1 MVTEHR
7 AAANDPDA
15 DPLPDVG
22 AATVP
27 SGEVGRSGRA
37 SRWFAGAPRAP
48 RDRRPT
54 DAVLLGLSALI
65 LLLVLAFARPASTD
79 VRLLESFAD
88 SAWFGSWIWRAL
100 LTLLMMWAV
109 LLVTVAIARGR
120 WPLVRD
126 QAGAAVAAG
135 AGAVVVGLTVGSAAD
150 VTDALVP
157 WSAAGATYPGLVLAV
172 STAVVTVTAPQVVAP
187 IRRIGRALVIA
198 GAVAAVATGI
208 TGPWGSLTGVALGW
222 VAAAVVHLIAGSPG
236 GRLTLAEVGRAL
248 EEIGVDAGDLRY
260 LAMNERGQLL
270 VTGVAADGAELL
282 VRVYGRDAWDSQ
294 FVTAV
299 GTSLWYRDREPS
311 ARVSRLG
318 QVQHEAF
325 ATLLAERSGVPVQ
338 PIVAAGLAGDRDA
351 LLVVRADTGPFANTG
366 AGEDGEPE
374 ALVAGYW
381 AAVARLHEIGL
392 SHGSLRPSALVV
404 RADGSAALADLSQ
417 ARISPTPFLR
427 AADNAG
433 LLIATA
439 LVLGPER
446 AVAAASAALGAER
459 LGEALPLLQPGL
471 LGRTT
476 RKQVRD
482 QGLDLGALRTMASE
496 AAGVEP
502 PKLAQLRR
510 LSLGKVLTVVVVV
523 LLAYVIVGAISG
535 IGLDNLIA
543 ELSEAIPG
551 WVIAAILVTPL
562 VQVGSAMSTI
572 GASPRPL
579 RFVPVLALQYAIQF
593 MGLVVPSVA
602 ARVALIVRFFQRA
615 GLPSTTAVTVG
626 AIDGASGIVTQAI
639 MLVVLAATGLVSL
652 TLPSGG
658 LEIDLP
664 LALIALGVVA
674 AIAIAWAIP
683 PVRRFL
689 RARFAETHE
698 SLQVLRSPKN
708 LALMLVGN
716 VVAQTLL
723 AVVLWLS
730 LRAFGQELPLTELI
744 LIQCVVALFA
754 GLMPVPGGIGVA
766 EAALTAAL
774 VATGVEEATALSTAL
789 VFRIATFYLPPAYG
803 GPALGWLRRR
813 GDV

>member
-1 MVTEHR
+1 MATEHR
-7 AAANDPDA
+7 AAVNDPDA
-15 DPLPDVG
+15 EPLP
-22 AATVP
+22 
-27 SGEVGRSGRA
+27 EVGTAMVLPEVANGTRRA
-37 SRWFAGAPRAP
+37 RRWFAGAPRAP
-48 RDRRPT
+48 RDRRPS

-65 LLLVLAFARPASTD
+65 LLLVLAFARPVTTD
-79 VRLLESFAD
+79 VRWLD
-88 SAWFGSWIWRAL
+88 SLGDAFWYGSWIWQAL
-100 LTLLMMWAV
+100 LTVLMMWAT
-109 LLVTVAIARGR
+109 LLITVAIARGR
-120 WPLVRD
+120 WHLVRD
-126 QAGAAVAAG
+126 QAGAAIAAAAG
-135 AGAVVVGLTVGSAAD
+135 GIVVALTVGSAAD
-150 VTDALVP
+150 VTDALMP
-157 WSAAGATYPGLVLAV
+157 WSARGATYPGLVLAV
-172 STAVVTVTAPQVVAP
+172 TTAVVTVTAPQVVAP
-187 IRRIGRALVIA
+187 VRRIGRTLVIA

-208 TGPWGSLTGVALGW
+208 TGPWGSLTGVVLGW
-222 VAAAVVHLIAGSPG
+222 VAAALVHLIAGSPG
-236 GRLTLAEVGRAL
+236 GRLTLGEVGRAL
-248 EEIGVDAGDLRY
+248 GEIGVDAHDLRY
-260 LAMNERGQLL
+260 LAMNERGQL
-270 VTGVAADGAELL
+270 VVAGTSADGAELL

-325 ATLLAERSGVPVQ
+325 ATLLAERSGVPVL

-351 LLVVRADTGPFANTG
+351 LLVVRADTSPFSHQGGTNG
-366 AGEDGEPE
+366 DGDVL
-374 ALVAGYW
+374 AADYW

-404 RADGSAALADLSQ
+404 RSDGTAALADLSR

-427 AADNAG
+427 AADNAA

-439 LVLGPER
+439 LVLGPGR
-446 AVAAASAALGAER
+446 AVAAAAAALD
-459 LGEALPLLQPGL
+459 GEQFGELLPLLQPGL
-471 LGRTT
+471 LDRST

-482 QGLDLGALRTMASE
+482 QGLDLGALRTVASD

-510 LSLGKVLTVVVVV
+510 LSLGRVLTVVVVV
-523 LLAYVIVGAISG
+523 LLVYVIVGAISG
-535 IGLDNLIA
+535 IGLDTLIA
-543 ELSEAIPG
+543 ELSAATPG

-579 RFVPVLALQYAIQF
+579 RFLPVLALQYAIQF

-615 GLPSTTAVTVG
+615 GLPPTTAVAVG

-639 MLVVLAATGLVSL
+639 MLLVLAATGLVSL

-658 LEIDLP
+658 VEIDLP

-689 RARFAETHE
+689 RARLAETHE

-716 VVAQTLL
+716 VIAQTLL
-723 AVVLWLS
+723 AVVLSLS
-730 LRAFGQELPLTELI
+730 LRAFGQELPLTDLI

-774 VATGVEEATALSTAL
+774 VAVGVEEATALSTAI
-789 VFRIATFYLPPAYG
+789 VFRLATFYLPPVYG

>member
-1 MVTEHR
+1 MATEHR
-7 AAANDPDA
+7 AAVNDPHA
-15 DPLPDVG
+15 EPLPDAG
-22 AATVP
+22 AGIAGP
-27 SGEVGRSGRA
+27 KEANRSGRA
-37 SRWFAGAPRAP
+37 GRWFAGAPRAP
-48 RDRRPT
+48 RDRRPS
-54 DAVLLGLSALI
+54 DAVLLGVSVLI

-79 VRLLESFAD
+79 VRLLESLGEAG
-88 SAWFGSWIWRAL
+88 WFGSWVWQAL
-100 LTLLMMWAV
+100 LTVLMMWAA
-109 LLVTVAIARGR
+109 LLITVAIARGR
-120 WPLVRD
+120 WHVVRD
-126 QAGAAVAAG
+126 QVGAAIAA
-135 AGAVVVGLTVGSAAD
+135 ALGAVVVGLTVGSAAD

-157 WSAAGATYPGLVLAV
+157 WAGDGATYPGLVLAV
-172 STAVVTVTAPQVVAP
+172 TTAVVTVTAPQVVAP
-187 IRRIGRALVIA
+187 VRRIGRALVVA
-198 GAVAAVATGI
+198 GAIAAVATGI
-208 TGPWGSLTGVALGW
+208 TGPWGSLTGVAIGW

-236 GRLTLAEVGRAL
+236 GRLTLAQVGQAL
-248 EEIGVDAGDLRY
+248 REIGVDAHDLRY

-270 VTGVAADGAELL
+270 VAGVSADGTALL

-294 FVTAV
+294 FMTAV

-325 ATLLAERSGVPVQ
+325 ATLLAERSGVPVL

-351 LLVVRADTGPFANTG
+351 LLAIRADARPYTFPG
-366 AGEDGEPE
+366 DGTDGDAD
-374 ALVAGYW
+374 ALAAHYW
-381 AAVARLHEIGL
+381 AAVARLHKIGL
-392 SHGSLRPSALVV
+392 SHGSLRPSALMV
-404 RADGSAALADLSQ
+404 RSDGSAALADLSQ

-439 LVLGPER
+439 MVLGPER
-446 AVAAASAALGAER
+446 AVAAASAALS
-459 LGEALPLLQPGL
+459 GEQFGEVLPLVQPGL
-471 LGRTT
+471 LDRTT

-482 QGLDLGALRTMASE
+482 QGLDLGALRTMAGQ

-543 ELSEAIPG
+543 ELSAATPG

-579 RFVPVLALQYAIQF
+579 RFLPVLALQYAIQF

-658 LEIDLP
+658 VEIDIP
-664 LALIALGVVA
+664 LALIALGLVA

-689 RARFAETHE
+689 PARLAETHE
-698 SLQVLRSPKN
+698 GLQVLRSPKN

-716 VVAQTLL
+716 VIAQTFL
-723 AVVLWLS
+723 AVVLSLS

-766 EAALTAAL
+766 EAALTGAL
-774 VATGVEEATALSTAL
+774 VAAGVEEATALSTAI
-789 VFRIATFYLPPAYG
+789 VFRLATFYLPPAYG